1 VSHSLG
7 FPNHPRKSSDSLLLT
22 AAPPGLLTPVWLTW
36 SVNELKAPHII
47 NEDCLTLNIWTKPQV
62 GESKKAVMVWIYGGS
77 FTQGVTQD
85 NNGQFLTEDED
96 VIVVSLKFV
105 NHHNAFAPLL

>member
-1 VSHSLG
+1 
-7 FPNHPRKSSDSLLLT
+7 
-22 AAPPGLLTPVWLTW
+22 
-36 SVNELKAPHII
+36 
-47 NEDCLTLNIWTKPQV
+47 LNIWTKPQV

-85 NNGQFLTEDED
+85 NNGQFLAEDED

-105 NHHNAFAPLL
+105 NHHNALAPLL